1 MVFESEREGV
11 TGMRKDRIPRTALT
25 GLGAVIGVVVG
36 VAACASS
43 ERRFPLRAPLW
54 QDTDLRSVTLP
65 CRRDPTKK
73 DRAHISCAPEEYVSP
88 LAWDGVDNM
97 IFRPFVRVLAVDPGG
112 EAVNVNSLDEVPD
125 SAWFT
130 NRLGVHPMS
139 LEELALGA
147 CDPSLLLEP
156 ETAAEGTWVI
166 DSGKGNG
173 SSAGFRVNIPGKGKY
188 MFKAEPPEQPER
200 PSAASVIGAAVY
212 NAVGFYTSCE
222 RVVYYPPSVLK
233 LTPGLRYS
241 ANLSEERDF
250 DRKALDKIINDSP
263 KRGKLTRV
271 QASAWLPG
279 RLIGP
284 FRYVGTRADDP
295 NDVIAHEDR
304 RELRGG
310 RLLAAWLDHFDA
322 REQNTM
328 DAWIAD
334 RPGKP
339 DSSPGFVRHYY
350 LDTSDC
356 LGSEWEWD
364 GISRRLG
371 LSYIVDWGDIG
382 ADFVTLGIPLR
393 PWDRVRRMP
402 GREIFGYFNVEEFV
416 PENWKNEYPN
426 AAFSRMTE
434 RDGAWM
440 ARILSRF
447 TPEMVSTLARMAD
460 FSDAG
465 NTAYLAFVL
474 EGRLERILDR
484 YLTRLSPVA
493 EVHVEGKDQLCGVDL
508 AEKRRVR
515 EAASFHYA
523 ARSANGV
530 FLPVT
535 YRGDA
540 DICVTLPRVA
550 GDGGPADDAAERY
563 FTVTIEDGV
572 AKGALVAH
580 LYDLGPSR
588 GYRLVG
594 IER

>member
-1 MVFESEREGV
+1 
-11 TGMRKDRIPRTALT
+11 MRTDRLALTALA
-25 GLGAVIGVVVG
+25 GLGTVLG
-36 VAACASS
+36 VALALPACAST
-43 ERRFPLRAPLW
+43 ERPFPLRAPLW

-65 CRRDPTKK
+65 CRLDPTKK
-73 DRAHISCAPEEYVSP
+73 DRAHVSCAPEEYVSP
-88 LAWDGVDNM
+88 LVWDGVDKM
-97 IFRPFVRVLAVDPGG
+97 IFRPLARMFAVDPGG

-130 NRLGVHPMS
+130 NRLGFHPMS
-139 LEELALGA
+139 IEDLTLGA

-156 ETAAEGTWVI
+156 EVAPEGTWVI

-188 MFKAEPPEQPER
+188 MFKADPPDQPEH
-200 PSAASVIGAAVY
+200 PSAASVVGAAVY
-212 NAVGFYTSCE
+212 NAAGFYTSCE
-222 RVVYYPPSVLK
+222 RIVYVPPSVLK

-241 ANLSEERDF
+241 SNLSEDKDF
-250 DRKALDKIINDSP
+250 DRKALDKIISDSP
-263 KRGKLTRV
+263 KRGKLARM

-284 FRYVGTRADDP
+284 FRYEGTRDDDP

-304 RELRGG
+304 RELRGA
-310 RLLAAWLDHFDA
+310 RLLAAWIDHFDA

-334 RPGKP
+334 RPDQP
-339 DSSPGFVRHYY
+339 DSSPGSVRHYY

-356 LGSEWEWD
+356 LGSEWKWD

-393 PWDRVRRMP
+393 PWDRVRRKP
-402 GREIFGYFNVEEFV
+402 GREIFGYFDVEEFV

-447 TPEMVSTLARMAD
+447 TPEMVTALARMAD
-460 FSDAG
+460 FSDPG

-493 EVHVEGKDQLCGVDL
+493 DVHVESGDQLCGVDL
-508 AEKRRVR
+508 AERRRVR
-515 EAASFHYA
+515 EAASFHYV
-523 ARSANGV
+523 ARSATGAL
-530 FLPVT
+530 LPVT
-535 YRGDA
+535 RRGGA
-540 DICVTLPRVA
+540 NLCVTLPRVA
-550 GDGGPADDAAERY
+550 GDGGAADSAAERY
-563 FTVTIEDGV
+563 FSLTIEDGV
-572 AKGALVAH
+572 AKGPLVAH
-580 LYDLGPSR
+580 LYDLGGAR
-588 GYRLVG
+588 GYRLAG
-594 IER
+594 LERPEP